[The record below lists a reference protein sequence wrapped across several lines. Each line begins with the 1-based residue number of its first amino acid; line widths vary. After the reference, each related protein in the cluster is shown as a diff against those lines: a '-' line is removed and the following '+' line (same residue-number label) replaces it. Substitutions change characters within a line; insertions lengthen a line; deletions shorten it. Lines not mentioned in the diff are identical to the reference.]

1 MTRIDLITGFLG
13 SGKTTFIKEYAGYL
27 SSLGKR
33 VAIIVNDYGAINVD
47 RMLLG
52 DALSSSCHLEMVIG
66 GDADCTRRRLK
77 TKLIT
82 VAMTG
87 YDHVI
92 VEPSGIFEV
101 EEFYDLLYE
110 EPLEKWYQM
119 GSVITIME
127 SGISEDLS
135 GEAEY
140 IFTSQIAKSGIVIV
154 SKISPALDALS
165 NPDALNKQKEED
177 LKYINSCLE
186 KYGCSRRLDD
196 LYYWKQG
203 EITSEDFEKIL
214 RSTYHSDALPKY
226 RSGGHPDNPT
236 GEINGDSSD
245 NNSFESTFFFHPKIE
260 TEKIEETVRLIFDDP
275 DTGNVIRLKGF
286 LKNSDDNW
294 LEINATRHTVNICP
308 ISGGQELF
316 IVIGEGLNHKK
327 IRYILKSD
335 EKIVGTD

>member
-1 MTRIDLITGFLG
+1 MTRVDLITGFLG

-27 SSLGKR
+27 ASQGKK

-47 RMLLG
+47 RLLLG
-52 DALSSSCHLEMVIG
+52 DTLSDSCHLEMVIG

-82 VAMTG
+82 VAMAG

-110 EPLEKWYQM
+110 EPLERWYSM

-127 SGISEDLS
+127 DGIGDDLS

-140 IFTSQIAKSGIVIV
+140 IFTSQIAKAGVVIV
-154 SKISPALDALS
+154 SKLKKPAAVLSDPALLKEAKEQD
-165 NPDALNKQKEED
+165 LN
-177 LKYINSCLE
+177 YINSCLE
-186 KYGCSRRLDD
+186 KYGCSRRLND
-196 LYYWKQG
+196 LYYWRQG
-203 EITSEDFEKIL
+203 QISNEDFERISK
-214 RSTYHSDALPKY
+214 SSYHSDVIPRY
-226 RSGGHPDNPT
+226 IS
-236 GEINGDSSD
+236 DSP
-245 NNSFESTFFFHPKIE
+245 SFESTFFFHPHVE
-260 TEKIEETVRLIFDDP
+260 VEKIEETVRLIFDDP
-275 DTGNVIRLKGF
+275 ETGNIIRLKGF
-286 LKNSDDNW
+286 IRGNADEW
-294 LEINATRHTVNICP
+294 LEINATKHDIAVSP
-308 ISGGQELF
+308 ISMGQELF
-316 IVIGEGLNHKK
+316 IVIGEGLNHEK